1 MDYALLARQMRALL
15 EGTGDETASLAN
27 ASALLNE
34 ALGGINWVGFYVA
47 RNGELLLGPFQGK
60 PACVRIPFGAGVCGT
75 AFETNETVRV
85 EDVHEFP
92 GHIAC
97 DSASNSEIVIPLRGA
112 SGEPVAVL
120 DIDSPHFARF
130 TAVDAKGLEAVAA
143 EIEKA
148 VFAC

>member
-75 AFETNETVRV
+75 AFEANETVRV

-112 SGEPVAVL
+112 SGEPVAGSRRL
-120 DIDSPHFARF
+120 PRRLRRRFSP
-130 TAVDAKGLEAVAA
+130 VDNSCRHGYNGTKKRL
-143 EIEKA
+143 
-148 VFAC
+148 